1 MVLGAFVVASSAQSP
16 IYRRPVIIRHY
27 DPFWRGTL
35 WDPYW
40 GVRDPFYWDM
50 RREYYD
56 KRAVSD
62 AQRKLA
68 KDREKFYADGYLD
81 PKNMFGWS
89 TRSGTPSMMPHALD
103 RRHLTPS
110 CTYQAAFRVR
120 NALVQ

>member
-1 MVLGAFVVASSAQSP
+1 MKKLVLLLFAIMMLLGAFVVASSAQGRY
-16 IYRRPVIIRHY
+16 YRRPVIIRHY

-56 KRAVSD
+56 KKAVSD

-81 PKNMFGWS
+81 PKEAEKLAKDQ
-89 TRSGTPSMMPHALD
+89 RDYDKA
-103 RRHLTPS
+103 
-110 CTYQAAFRVR
+110 
-120 NALVQ
+120 